1 MSQVAAYYP
10 AVGTMRKSRSPT
22 PSRPFSYPEYGNSPI
37 APSEHANTVPEVDI
51 STTPRQ
57 DIQHSQD
64 SVLSAVSS
72 TFSAPRLPSSSSNLS
87 TSTTVAEAESTQPSS
102 ANVVPSQIKPSEVSM
117 PDSPTQARAEGAQPN
132 APRIDRAAAN
142 APRTGD
148 TAAAA
153 MPLESPIAQGF
164 KRKADEPWKSAGSG
178 SDVPTARLPAH
189 KRNKSTDVHSSTRIG
204 ELSAQLKTR
213 LSYAMVKVQY
223 GWEKQSLDELEEV
236 HSQRGSPNSAPER
249 GDRLAFGS
257 PYASDRRRRPSGV
270 SETSD
275 QIILSPASD
284 PTRSYAIT
292 PPAHW
297 RPGTKPAINA
307 AASLISIT
315 NGQHPHGLAPAPTF
329 QPSTRR
335 RCSSVSHAPPRLLS
349 SNQRK
354 HYSDLGT
361 GPQMPATPRAGI
373 LRMPS
378 QQAEKDAVD
387 TLLFMSSPNNSQRF
401 PLAGQPASRSLRT
414 EPPQRRVMFD
424 TYQPQERH
432 AMYQQQMPAPPHH
445 HHHYGPYTAN
455 GAR

>member
-22 PSRPFSYPEYGNSPI
+22 PGRPFSYPESANLPI
-37 APSEHANTVPEVDI
+37 GPPDDADTAQGPNI
-51 STTPRQ
+51 STQPTQ
-57 DIQHSQD
+57 DIEGSQD
-64 SVLSAVSS
+64 SVVSAVSS
-72 TFSAPRLPSSSSNLS
+72 IFSVPRLPSSSSASNLS
-87 TSTTVAEAESTQPSS
+87 TTTAAEGESAHTLL
-102 ANVVPSQIKPSEVSM
+102 ANAAPDQIKATEVPM
-117 PDSPTQARAEGAQPN
+117 PNSPAQARAGDAQPD
-132 APRIDRAAAN
+132 APPINMAAAN

-148 TAAAA
+148 TAASA
-153 MPLESPIAQGF
+153 MPLESPMAQGF
-164 KRKADEPWKSAGSG
+164 KRKADAPLKSVGLGA
-178 SDVPTARLPAH
+178 DAPTARVPAH
-189 KRNKSTDVHSSTRIG
+189 KRNKSMDMHSGTRIG

-213 LSYAMVKVQY
+213 LSYAMVKVQN

-249 GDRLAFGS
+249 GDRLAFDS

-270 SETSD
+270 SDNSD
-275 QIILSPASD
+275 HIILSPASD

-292 PPAHW
+292 PPAYW
-297 RPGTKPAINA
+297 RPGTKPALNA

-315 NGQHPHGLAPAPTF
+315 NGHYPTGLAPAPTF
-329 QPSTRR
+329 QASTRR
-335 RCSSVSHAPPRLLS
+335 RCSSVSHAPPPLLS
-349 SNQRK
+349 SHQRK

-361 GPQMPATPRAGI
+361 GPQTPATPRAGI

-387 TLLFMSSPNNSQRF
+387 TLLFMSSPNNSQRY
-401 PLAGQPASRSLRT
+401 PPASRPAPSSLRA
-414 EPPQRRVMFD
+414 EAPQRRVMFEA
-424 TYQPQERH
+424 YPPQERH

-445 HHHYGPYTAN
+445 HYGPYATN

>member
-22 PSRPFSYPEYGNSPI
+22 PSRPISYPQYGHLPI
-37 APSEHANTVPEVDI
+37 APSEHASTAQPHDI
-51 STTPRQ
+51 STDHRQ
-57 DIQHSQD
+57 DLQDSQD
-64 SVLSAVSS
+64 SVASAVSS

-87 TSTTVAEAESTQPSS
+87 TSTVAEVESTNSS
-102 ANVVPSQIKPSEVSM
+102 TANVVPSQSKPTEASM
-117 PDSPTQARAEGAQPN
+117 PNSPNQAHAGDAQQH
-132 APRIDRAAAN
+132 APSIDIAAAN

-148 TAAAA
+148 TAATP
-153 MPLESPIAQGF
+153 MPPLASPISQGF
-164 KRKADEPWKSAGSG
+164 KRKADEPLKGAGMG
-178 SDVPTARLPAH
+178 SDAPIARVLSH
-189 KRNKSTDVHSSTRIG
+189 KRNKSMDVHSGSSRIG

-213 LSYAMVKVQY
+213 LSYAMVKVQN

-249 GDRLAFGS
+249 GDRLAFES

-270 SETSD
+270 SDESD
-275 QIILSPASD
+275 QMIMSPASD

-292 PPAHW
+292 PPAYW
-297 RPGTKPAINA
+297 RPGTKPAMNA
-307 AASLISIT
+307 AANLISIT
-315 NGQHPHGLAPAPTF
+315 NGHHSHGLAPAPTF

-335 RCSSVSHAPPRLLS
+335 RSSSTTHLPPPPLGS
-349 SNQRK
+349 TQRK
-354 HYSDLGT
+354 YYSDLGA
-361 GPQMPATPRAGI
+361 GPQAPATPRAGI

-387 TLLFMSSPNNSQRF
+387 TLLFMSSPNNSQRN
-401 PLAGQPASRSLRT
+401 PAGSQPALRA
-414 EPPQRRVMFD
+414 EAPQRRVMFEA
-424 TYQPQERH
+424 YPPQDRH

-445 HHHYGPYTAN
+445 RYGQQPYAAD